1 MTEFWSS
8 MSGLLLI
15 ATSEYGGNSHA
26 LLLHTHTH
34 THTHTHK
41 TTGGHIKQATQSEQA
56 RQQLKERL
64 YQSRYFHLTI
74 YKIDYYIEVIMLKYY
89 TYHI

>member
-8 MSGLLLI
+8 ISGLLFT
-15 ATSEYGGNSHA
+15 APPEYGGNSHA

-34 THTHTHK
+34 TQNH
-41 TTGGHIKQATQSEQA
+41 GGHIKQATQSEQA
-56 RQQLKERL
+56 RKQLKERL
-64 YQSRYFHLTI
+64 YQSTHFHLAI
-74 YKIDYYIEVIMLKYY
+74 YKIDYYIGVIMLKYY